1 MEPTAQA
8 YESIVERIRAG
19 DPAAESELISRFSRG
34 VRVILRSVAR
44 ESALVEDLYQD
55 TMRTLLE
62 RIRAGGVRAPAQ
74 LAAFVAS
81 VARNL
86 ATEHF
91 RDSRRRTEP
100 GSDAILERLE
110 DFSPNAHEMAVRAE
124 QAELVRRILEELP
137 MERDR
142 ELLRRFYLGQESKD
156 QLCADYDL
164 SSLQFNRV
172 LHRARERFRELWT
185 AQSATSRDD

>member
-1 MEPTAQA
+1 MEPTPQA
-8 YESIVERIRAG
+8 YESLVERIRAG
-19 DPAAESELISRFSRG
+19 DPVAESELVSRFSRG
-34 VRVILRSVAR
+34 VRAILRSVAR
-44 ESALVEDLYQD
+44 EPALVDDLYQD

-74 LAAFVAS
+74 LTAFVAAL
-81 VARNL
+81 ARNL
-86 ATEHF
+86 ATGHF
-91 RDSRRRTEP
+91 RDSRRTEP
-100 GSDAILERLE
+100 RSDAILERLE
-110 DFSPNAHEMAVRAE
+110 DFSPNAQELAVRAE
-124 QAELVRRILEELP
+124 EAELVRRILEELP

-156 QLCADYDL
+156 QICADYGL

-172 LHRARERFRELWT
+172 LHRARDRFRELWA